1 MGLFEKGESQSETEG
16 GLDSEWTEGGGEKL
30 DGGKEEGWESGK
42 EKEEE
47 KMAIWRQHTVGVRDG
62 DCGEELW
69 GGIKRR
75 GHYLY

>member
-1 MGLFEKGESQSETEG
+1 MFEKEESQSETEG
-16 GLDSEWTEGGGEKL
+16 GVDSEWTEGREAGRWEGGGVGE
-30 DGGKEEGWESGK
+30 WESGK

>member
-1 MGLFEKGESQSETEG
+1 MKRENHKVRRREG
-16 GLDSEWTEGGGEKL
+16 WTVSGQKGEKL
-30 DGGKEEGWESGK
+30 DGGKEEEGRESGK